1 MGKDSPP
8 ATGRRT
14 LPPASLRAPGTL
26 GTLQPPRSLRP
37 QRHPGRDLTRSSS
50 QPAAGPGPDGTGR
63 GRDGGGAVTQPRA
76 GGRASG
82 RAGGGRSAAAEVR
95 RPPRRAAPLRSGCSG
110 SRAGSAGRDPAD
122 RTTSP
127 SSLPAGPRFPEGTR
141 SQKERS
147 QLSQPGRKTM
157 ECGVPLTDRNQ
168 TNCTD
173 SSLKASS

>member
-1 MGKDSPP
+1 MTHCNSITGDSGGSEIPRPQGPGEREAQRWHTDLTPKPGLLQPPPPSPEPVQSVPGDIQDSPP

-50 QPAAGPGPDGTGR
+50 QPAAGPGLDGTGR

-82 RAGGGRSAAAEVR
+82 RAGG
-95 RPPRRAAPLRSGCSG
+95 RALGGC
-110 SRAGSAGRDPAD
+110 
-122 RTTSP
+122 
-127 SSLPAGPRFPEGTR
+127 
-141 SQKERS
+141 
-147 QLSQPGRKTM
+147 
-157 ECGVPLTDRNQ
+157 
-168 TNCTD
+168 
-173 SSLKASS
+173 